1 MQQAEGVI
9 QAIENAV
16 GLHLGSRQSLADLL
30 VDDAATWDKDHQRVM
45 SDKFSKVYLNP
56 KVEESEKARGANIKQ
71 RLIQL
76 IPVVFVLKKVAEFID
91 SISGDIDDE
100 TQFSV
105 SPETLE
111 YLRTVVHDAGL
122 DYRDTD
128 FVELCLERQSDVLC
142 YSKQFEVFV
151 LTMGVNDNDGRFT
164 LRHIDPA
171 RREEFQTTV
180 FTKVIGDMA
189 TGADNADALGELLDA
204 VVYSDI
210 VLSEDMRDRYIRDA
224 HVLCQSDEYDDD
236 TIYQALASVKTP
248 FHPFVNA
255 FTKVAIIF
263 VLP

>member
-1 MQQAEGVI
+1 
-9 QAIENAV
+9 
-16 GLHLGSRQSLADLL
+16 
-30 VDDAATWDKDHQRVM
+30 
-45 SDKFSKVYLNP
+45 
-56 KVEESEKARGANIKQ
+56 
-71 RLIQL
+71 
-76 IPVVFVLKKVAEFID
+76 
-91 SISGDIDDE
+91 
-100 TQFSV
+100 
-105 SPETLE
+105 
-111 YLRTVVHDAGL
+111 
-122 DYRDTD
+122 
-128 FVELCLERQSDVLC
+128 
-142 YSKQFEVFV
+142 
-151 LTMGVNDNDGRFT
+151 MGVNDNDVRFT